1 MSANEP
7 RAEGS
12 PDDAASPEGSRDDA
26 ASPERPPDDAA
37 SPERPPDD
45 AASPEGPPDD
55 AASPERPPDDAA
67 SPEGPP
73 DDAASPERPPDDPE
87 SVPVRIPLAV
97 EDGWPPVDRESVWA
111 IPAGGDEFVVD
122 SVPVFALDLSVGDV
136 VLAPDAG
143 GVREFARRIRVGTH
157 ATFRFVALGDASDTA
172 AVVDRL
178 RRLGASVVASSFAGL
193 WGIDVPPTAQVIA
206 VRAALEE
213 AAARG
218 VLEFEDPRT
227 P

>member
-1 MSANEP
+1 MSDDELPGEASSARAVGGSEP
-7 RAEGS
+7 V
-12 PDDAASPEGSRDDA
+12 PV
-26 ASPERPPDDAA
+26 
-37 SPERPPDD
+37 
-45 AASPEGPPDD
+45 
-55 AASPERPPDDAA
+55 
-67 SPEGPP
+67 
-73 DDAASPERPPDDPE
+73 
-87 SVPVRIPLAV
+87 SVPLVV
-97 EDGWPPVDRESVWA
+97 ENGWPPVDQESVWA

-136 VLAPDAG
+136 VLARDAG
-143 GVREFARRIRVGTH
+143 GVREFERRIRMGTH
-157 ATFRFVALGDASDTA
+157 ATFRFVALGDEGDTA

-193 WGIDVPPTAQVIA
+193 WGIDVPPAAQVTA